1 MDTTEYMKNDEEWKK
16 SLREKFVISM
26 AGGERAKQHLYANI
40 GYVYR
45 CYSRGAIMAG
55 ITMRRLQEAGMF
67 YPLNTQKWAA
77 PLRKPPNIIS
87 ISQIKYKCLF
97 SFYPIFASFSYET
110 SHLENRSSKVYY
122 EDTKKE

>member
-1 MDTTEYMKNDEEWKK
+1 
-16 SLREKFVISM
+16 M
-26 AGGERAKQHLYANI
+26 AR
-40 GYVYR
+40 
-45 CYSRGAIMAG
+45 

-77 PLRKPPNIIS
+77 SLRKPPNIIS